1 MSEYQLN
8 WTTKKKKRMDKL
20 RTMQINGE
28 FLPNAPEQRELA
40 ALSMEYALWSKQKKQ
55 NKEK

>member
-8 WTTKKKKRMDKL
+8 WTKKKKKRLDQL
-20 RTMQINGE
+20 RAMSKNDE

-40 ALSMEYALWSKQKKQ
+40 ALSMEYALWFKQETRKKK
-55 NKEK
+55 N